1 MLQDVEDR
9 RGIGSVDTAMAV
21 LKVFAQESGP
31 LSLKEVS
38 ERTGMSTSKLHR
50 YLASLVAQR
59 MLSQKSR
66 SGRYDLGPFATE
78 LGLSALART
87 DFVNRTADVLPD
99 LVAATGYTAM
109 LSVWGAGG
117 PVIVRWER
125 ARNHI
130 VTALGLGTVMPLMDS
145 ATGRV
150 FLAYAPKNLTDP
162 LLKPQDL
169 QRAESLKKSVRQ
181 DGYAWVGGDFI
192 PGLYALAAPVL
203 NWQGE
208 AETVITLI
216 ATDQALVD
224 PDGATIGA
232 LTRACQSVSLP
243 TPGSAEGPGRK
254 VDNV

>member
-1 MLQDVEDR
+1 MHQESEDR
-9 RGIGSVDTAMAV
+9 RGIGSVDTAMTV
-21 LKVFAQESGP
+21 LKVFAQETGP

-38 ERTGMSTSKLHR
+38 ERTGMSASKLHR
-50 YLASLVAQR
+50 YLASLVAQG

-99 LVAATGYTAM
+99 LVAATGHTAM
-109 LSVWGAGG
+109 LSVWGATG

-130 VTALGLGTVMPLMDS
+130 VTALGLGTVMPLTTS

-150 FLAYAPKNLTDP
+150 FLAFAPDSLTAP
-162 LLKPQDL
+162 LLRTEGAQKAQNIP
-169 QRAESLKKSVRQ
+169 SLKETVRQ
-181 DGYAWVGGDFI
+181 DGFASVGGDFI

-216 ATDQALVD
+216 ATDEKLID
-224 PDGATIGA
+224 PDGPAIGA
-232 LTRACQSVSLP
+232 LLRTCRSVSLP
-243 TPGSAEGPGRK
+243 SDDAGT
-254 VDNV
+254 N

>member
-1 MLQDVEDR
+1 MLQDTEDR
-9 RGIGSVDTAMAV
+9 RGIGSVDTAMTI
-21 LKVFAQESGP
+21 LKVFARDSGP

-38 ERTGMSTSKLHR
+38 DRTGMATSKLHR
-50 YLASLVAQR
+50 YLSSLVAQG
-59 MLSQKSR
+59 MLSQKAR

-99 LVAATGYTAM
+99 LVAATGCTAM
-109 LSVWGAGG
+109 LSVWGASG

-130 VTALGLGTVMPLMDS
+130 VTALGLGTVMPLVHS
-145 ATGRV
+145 ATGQV
-150 FLAYAPKNLTDP
+150 FLGFAPTNLTDP
-162 LLKPQDL
+162 LIGDSDSKLVED
-169 QRAESLKKSVRQ
+169 LKKTVRR
-181 DGYAWVGGDFI
+181 DGYSSVGGDFI

-216 ATDQALVD
+216 ATDRALID
-224 PDGATIGA
+224 PKGPAIGA
-232 LTRACQSVSLP
+232 LIRTCRSVSLP
-243 TPGSAEGPGRK
+243 SGDA
-254 VDNV
+254 DA